1 MAVGHLIFSSPAA
14 AVESSRP
21 PWASA
26 SASTT
31 CAALDTR
38 ILVLTIGCEPSRGQW
53 RLVLTLQTMPFRV
66 VSSLPR
72 RYSLHC
78 LEPLLDCCHSRCSN
92 RGFTLGDGDYS
103 ERLVKCSGGL
113 KRPGGRVWDSLGETV
128 THGIKPRQ
136 HGVKGT
142 MANGPDSPALRLLAP
157 FSS

>member
-1 MAVGHLIFSSPAA
+1 MNAQLVQPSN
-14 AVESSRP
+14 
-21 PWASA
+21 
-26 SASTT
+26 
-31 CAALDTR
+31 TR
-38 ILVLTIGCEPSRGQW
+38 ILVLTIGRLAGWGCEPSRGQW

-72 RYSLHC
+72 MYSLHC
-78 LEPLLDCCHSRCSN
+78 LEPLFDCCHSRCSN

-113 KRPGGRVWDSLGETV
+113 KRRGGKGACLGSSLGETI